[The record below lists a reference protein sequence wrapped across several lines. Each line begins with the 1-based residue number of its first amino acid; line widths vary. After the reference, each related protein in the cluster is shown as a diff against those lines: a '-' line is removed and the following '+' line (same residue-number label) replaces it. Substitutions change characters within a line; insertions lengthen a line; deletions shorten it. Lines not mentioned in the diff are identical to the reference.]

1 MKNVATIQLQ
11 HLLDTH
17 NGIIDS
23 SQAKAIGRG
32 VYEEMLR
39 WVKYGVLIKLRRG
52 KYIENK
58 RLASAMIDLEKV
70 IPGGVLCLYSAWFY
84 YNLTTQI
91 PIEFNVALH
100 KNIKM
105 SLPDYPPIGL
115 SRWSGTTLGLGITTK
130 NIDGYNIK
138 IYDIEKSV
146 CDAIK
151 FRNKIGIDVMSEILR
166 NYLRREDCNLN
177 KLTNYA
183 KQLRVYSSLKK
194 YLEIELCLYP
204 YWLKYNAM

>member
-52 KYIENK
+52 KYIENN

-105 SLPDYPPIGL
+105 ALPNYPPIGL
-115 SRWSGTTLGLGITTK
+115 SRWSGITLELGITTK

-194 YLEIELCLYP
+194 YLEIEL
-204 YWLKYNAM
+204 